1 MIKNS
6 ENNIKFMCI
15 IPAAGESSRF
25 KKGNKLFEYIYEN
38 EDVLSRTIKNIT
50 DIKDFDEVF
59 VGLNPKDI
67 NFPEGYLGNIDNITF
82 YAGGESRQTTVLNGL
97 ECIKKL
103 NIDEIDNTWVIIHD
117 AARPTISSQD
127 IIEFVRNVISLDK
140 SSIMAIPVSDT
151 IKKVDKNNNI
161 IKTTSRDEM
170 WLAQTPQMFRFGIL
184 YNSLKHCVSNKINVT
199 DESQAIEILGHECA
213 VVRGKPYNIKITEDI
228 DLNHARALAGDL
240 SISMINFSEECIA
253 RSKSYKEEEESN
265 D

>member
-1 MIKNS
+1 MTKNS
-6 ENNIKFMCI
+6 ENNIKFICI

-25 KKGNKLFEYIYEN
+25 KKGNKLFEYIYED

-127 IIEFVRNVISLDK
+127 IIEFVRNVISLNK

-184 YNSLKHCVSNKINVT
+184 YTSLKHCVSNKINVT

-228 DLNHARALAGDL
+228 DLNHARALAGG
-240 SISMINFSEECIA
+240 SGISTYVIN
-253 RSKSYKEEEESN
+253 KSYIEEEESN

>member
-127 IIEFVRNVISLDK
+127 IIEFVRNVISLNK

-228 DLNHARALAGDL
+228 DLNHARALAGG
-240 SISMINFSEECIA
+240 SGISTYVIN
-253 RSKSYKEEEESN
+253 KSYIEEEESN

>member
-1 MIKNS
+1 MTKNS

-127 IIEFVRNVISLDK
+127 IIEFVRNVISLNK

-228 DLNHARALAGDL
+228 DLNHARALAGG
-240 SISMINFSEECIA
+240 SGISTYVIN
-253 RSKSYKEEEESN
+253 KSYIEEEESN

>member
-1 MIKNS
+1 MTKNS

-127 IIEFVRNVISLDK
+127 IIEFVRNVISLNK

-161 IKTTSRDEM
+161 INTTSRDEM

-228 DLNHARALAGDL
+228 DLNHARALAGYSGL
-240 SISMINFSEECIA
+240 STYVIN
-253 RSKSYKEEEESN
+253 KSCKKEEESN

>member
-1 MIKNS
+1 MTKNS

-127 IIEFVRNVISLDK
+127 IIEFVRNVISLNK

-161 IKTTSRDEM
+161 IKTASRDEM

-228 DLNHARALAGDL
+228 DLNHARALAGG
-240 SISMINFSEECIA
+240 SGISTYVIN
-253 RSKSYKEEEESN
+253 KSYIEEEESN

>member
-1 MIKNS
+1 MTKNS

-25 KKGNKLFEYIYEN
+25 KKGNKLFEYIYKN

-59 VGLNPKDI
+59 VGLNPKNI
-67 NFPEGYLGNIDNITF
+67 NFSEGYLGNIDNITF
-82 YAGGESRQTTVLNGL
+82 YVGGESRQTTVLNGL
-97 ECIKKL
+97 DCIKKL

-127 IIEFVRNVISLDK
+127 IIEFMRNVISLNK

-184 YNSLKHCVSNKINVT
+184 YTSLKHCVSNKINVT

-228 DLNHARALAGDL
+228 DLNHARALAGYSGL
-240 SISMINFSEECIA
+240 STYVIN
-253 RSKSYKEEEESN
+253 KSYKKEEESN

>member
-127 IIEFVRNVISLDK
+127 IIEFVRNVISLNK

-161 IKTTSRDEM
+161 INTTSRDEM

-199 DESQAIEILGHECA
+199 DESQAIEILGHKCA

-228 DLNHARALAGDL
+228 DLNHARALAGYSGL
-240 SISMINFSEECIA
+240 STYVIN
-253 RSKSYKEEEESN
+253 KSYKKEEESN

>member
-15 IPAAGESSRF
+15 IPAAGKSSRF

-127 IIEFVRNVISLDK
+127 IIEFVRNVISLNK

-161 IKTTSRDEM
+161 INTTSRDEM

-228 DLNHARALAGDL
+228 DLNHARALASDSG
-240 SISMINFSEECIA
+240 ISNYVIN
-253 RSKSYKEEEESN
+253 KSYKKEEESN

>member
-1 MIKNS
+1 MTKNS

-127 IIEFVRNVISLDK
+127 IIEFVRNVISLNK

-184 YNSLKHCVSNKINVT
+184 YTSLKHCVSNKINVT

-228 DLNHARALAGDL
+228 DLNHARALAGG
-240 SISMINFSEECIA
+240 SGISTYVIN
-253 RSKSYKEEEESN
+253 KSYIEEEESN

>member
-1 MIKNS
+1 
-6 ENNIKFMCI
+6 
-15 IPAAGESSRF
+15 
-25 KKGNKLFEYIYEN
+25 
-38 EDVLSRTIKNIT
+38 
-50 DIKDFDEVF
+50 
-59 VGLNPKDI
+59 
-67 NFPEGYLGNIDNITF
+67 
-82 YAGGESRQTTVLNGL
+82 
-97 ECIKKL
+97 
-103 NIDEIDNTWVIIHD
+103 
-117 AARPTISSQD
+117 
-127 IIEFVRNVISLDK
+127 
-140 SSIMAIPVSDT
+140 MAIPVSDT

-240 SISMINFSEECIA
+240 SISMNNFSEECIA